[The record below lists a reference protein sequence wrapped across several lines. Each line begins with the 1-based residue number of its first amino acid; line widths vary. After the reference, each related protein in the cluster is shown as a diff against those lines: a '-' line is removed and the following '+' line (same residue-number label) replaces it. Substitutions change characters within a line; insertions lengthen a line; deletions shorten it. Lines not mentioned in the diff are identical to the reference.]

1 MSKTEV
7 GLLHARACHR
17 LSETLSTRKR
27 QERSLPFSASL
38 TCSPV
43 ESQLSGFPHLC
54 FIYTFPCI
62 PCLLPP
68 DVLFCPDISHLKL
81 THGLMKDVLCAPPA
95 PHLPRPP
102 VPSVPNVIYYQ
113 SNQLHLG
120 DKLQPS
126 PSSCLFNLRWR
137 HLETSLIKG
146 LTGS

>member
-1 MSKTEV
+1 M
-7 GLLHARACHR
+7 LHVRAHYR
-17 LSETLSTRKR
+17 LSETLSIWKR
-27 QERSLPFSASL
+27 QERNLPFSASL

-43 ESQLSGFPHLC
+43 ESQLSGLPHLC
-54 FIYTFPCI
+54 FIYAFPLI

-68 DVLFCPDISHLKL
+68 DVLLCPDILHLML
-81 THGLMKDVLCAPPA
+81 MNGLMKDVVCAPFS

-102 VPSVPNVIYYQ
+102 VPSAPNVIYYQ

-137 HLETSLIKG
+137 HLERSLIKW